1 MFNWVL
7 NMSLFPVKNKETNYL
22 TRKIWPLFME
32 GFNCLRATEPQQED
46 NLLFTTQSPG
56 IPVTHLIEFGSMKG

>member
-1 MFNWVL
+1 
-7 NMSLFPVKNKETNYL
+7 
-22 TRKIWPLFME
+22 ME